1 MKANPNID
9 ELLCSYVD
17 GELTL
22 RQQTEIQRLAARDP
36 EVGRRLRRLQNSR
49 ALISGLPRAEAPA
62 ELLDRIKLAVERKT
76 LLEDQP
82 TSSVS
87 PAGVVYLLARR
98 LLAAAA
104 MIALLGVL
112 GFVVYQILAP
122 VPGGDTP
129 GPVAVVQRPTA
140 VPDSGF
146 SGQLEIRTATLAQA
160 EAVLKRAIDENG
172 LFRLVESNSAAD
184 ASSYRLV
191 GTREAAG
198 RLIAS
203 LQSVWQNFDGVT
215 LRVEGEGDYDAGV
228 TVTAITAEQAA
239 EVVAGENTA
248 ATLETAR
255 NYAAMNAM
263 AQGVPGRDVLA
274 VVGNDAA
281 GVRDLVTID
290 DRVWLAQTP
299 QVDTTLTSPQG
310 DVNTGLTI
318 ILLRTR

>member
-17 GELTL
+17 GELPP

-36 EVGRRLRRLQNSR
+36 EVGRRLRQLQNSK

-62 ELLDRIKLAVERKT
+62 ELLERIKLAVERKT
-76 LLEDQP
+76 LLEEQP

-87 PAGVVYLLARR
+87 SAGVMYLLARR
-98 LLAAAA
+98 LVAAAA

-122 VPGGDTP
+122 VPAGNGP
-129 GPVAVVQRPTA
+129 GFVANAPER

-146 SGQLEIRTATLAQA
+146 SGQLEIRTAALAQA

-172 LFRLVESNSAAD
+172 LSRFVESNSATE
-184 ASSYRLV
+184 ASSYRFV
-191 GTREAAG
+191 GSREAAT

-203 LQSVWQNFDGVT
+203 LQSVWHNFDGVAFHVVGDDT
-215 LRVEGEGDYDAGV
+215 DAAPVVVEAV
-228 TVTAITAEQAA
+228 TAEQAVSIVA
-239 EVVAGENTA
+239 EETTA
-248 ATLETAR
+248 ATLESAR
-255 NYAAMNAM
+255 NCAAMNAM
-263 AQGVPGRDVLA
+263 AQDTPGREVLA
-274 VVGNDAA
+274 MVNSDAA
-281 GVRDLVTID
+281 GALDLVQFD
-290 DRVWLAQTP
+290 DTVRVAGP
-299 QVDTTLTSPQG
+299 KPESTLTSPQG
-310 DVNTGLTI
+310 DVNASLTI